1 MKLSTSATLPAMAR
15 SHQWIATR
23 RLARLRLLPLTPVT
37 KYPWGTETYRAT
49 IEHKT
54 SDEHPENTSVKGS
67 HRLEVTLPDRVLLW
81 DAELNFSSDLDNFYY
96 HYVRRITENGELV
109 REKEWTET
117 IKRDYQ

>member
-1 MKLSTSATLPAMAR
+1 MQGKPIFSLAVLML
-15 SHQWIATR
+15 IAVPTF
-23 RLARLRLLPLTPVT
+23 AADPPS
-37 KYPWGTETYRAT
+37 
-49 IEHKT
+49 

-109 REKEWTET
+109 REKEWAET
-117 IKRDYQ
+117 IKRDFQ